1 MSESQGGNP
10 IQVAVVVLLLVGG
23 GWYFLRHYEIDG
35 LDEISVS
42 SKGDISDDETYITY
56 RDAPAVLAPGNAVG
70 GAFMQP
76 ASEPNPFEVK
86 PVSNKKR
93 DTMPAAP
100 VTRTIENL
108 RIASWAL
115 DGFGPTK
122 LSNPSARQNV
132 ARVIRQFDVIALQQI
147 ASVERDLVPRLVDA
161 INHGDGRYDYVI
173 GQPTGPRDRPEQ
185 LAFVF
190 DTTRVHV
197 DRRQTYTL
205 SDPDDQMTFDPLVAW
220 FRAAE
225 ASPTQAWTF
234 SFVNVRIDLARAP
247 SEVALLPEIVKA
259 IRNDGRGEDD
269 LVLAGLF
276 QADDA
281 YLLPTI
287 EGEKMR
293 AAVRSLPT
301 DIFGRYQTSNLL
313 IETATNNEFVG
324 RGGVYDYLRTF
335 NLNIAEAETVSSQ
348 LPVYGEFVGTE
359 GGRF

>member
-1 MSESQGGNP
+1 MSESEGGNP

-42 SKGDISDDETYITY
+42 AKGGFSDEETYITY
-56 RDAPAVLAPGNAVG
+56 RDAPAVLAPASSVDAPFTQSGN
-70 GAFMQP
+70 
-76 ASEPNPFEVK
+76 EPNPFEVAANTTSPPAPTQK
-86 PVSNKKR
+86 PV
-93 DTMPAAP
+93 A
-100 VTRTIENL
+100 RTIENL

-122 LSNPSARQNV
+122 LSNPTARKNV

-147 ASVERDLVPRLVDA
+147 ASIERDLVPRLVEA
-161 INHGDGRYDYVI
+161 INQGGNRYDYVLSH
-173 GQPTGPRDRPEQ
+173 PTGPRDRPEQ

-205 SDPDDQMTFDPLVAW
+205 SDPDNQMTFDPLVAW

-225 ASPTQAWTF
+225 QTPTRAWTF
-234 SFVNVRIDLARAP
+234 SFVNVRIDLAKAP
-247 SEVALLPEIVKA
+247 SEVALLPGIVKA

-287 EGEKMR
+287 DGEKMR
-293 AAVRSLPT
+293 AAVRSRPT

-313 IETATNNEFVG
+313 IETASNNEFVG

-335 NLNIAEAETVSSQ
+335 DLNIAEAETVTSQ